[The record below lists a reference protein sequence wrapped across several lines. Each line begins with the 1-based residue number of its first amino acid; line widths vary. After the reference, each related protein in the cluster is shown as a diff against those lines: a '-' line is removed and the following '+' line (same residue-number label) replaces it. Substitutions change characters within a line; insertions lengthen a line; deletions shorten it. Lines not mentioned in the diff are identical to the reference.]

1 MKGVEGCR
9 KLIIEQPGRNLWSGN
24 IPLRWSSPA
33 REHSKQQELSK
44 QPLRYE
50 RLSLKQ

>member
-9 KLIIEQPGRNLWSGN
+9 KLIMEQAGRNSWSGN
-24 IPLRWSSPA
+24 IPLKWSSPA
-33 REHSKQQELSK
+33 RGHSKQQELSK

-50 RLSLKQ
+50 GLSLK